1 MVWKLLS
8 QGFLRPNS
16 QSGSVLKLIPDAQ
29 LKAMPDYLA
38 PLTLQDVE
46 GRINQSKHPEVIAK
60 RLDKVRQKISAA
72 LSVAQLLLPA
82 PGYDK
87 HGEERITALLEGLGT
102 GTPSPEKVG
111 FIRMARLFE
120 QYGRFDLVKRSNECI
135 ELLLYRL
142 IAHSELSSMM
152 RMSERS
158 MDEVGRDIALA
169 SQIYREQLFPAYLML
184 AAAASN
190 QQT

>member
-1 MVWKLLS
+1 M
-8 QGFLRPNS
+8 
-16 QSGSVLKLIPDAQ
+16 LKLIPDVQ
-29 LKAMPDYLA
+29 LKAMPNYLA

-72 LSVAQLLLPA
+72 HSVAQLLLPA

-102 GTPSPEKVG
+102 VTPSPEKVG
-111 FIRMARLFE
+111 LIRMARLFE
-120 QYGRFDLVKRSNECI
+120 QYGKFDLVKRCNECI
-135 ELLLYRL
+135 EMLLYRL

-184 AAAASN
+184 AAAGSD
-190 QQT
+190 QQG